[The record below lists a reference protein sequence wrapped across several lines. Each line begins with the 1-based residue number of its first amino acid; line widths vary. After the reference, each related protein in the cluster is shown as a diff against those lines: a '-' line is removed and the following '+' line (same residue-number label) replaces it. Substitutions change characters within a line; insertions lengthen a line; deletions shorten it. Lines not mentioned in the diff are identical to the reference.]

1 MLTIVTHPLV
11 QHKLSLL
18 RETQTA
24 SADFRRLA
32 REISLLLGYEVL
44 RDLALATMPIETPL
58 EPMMAPKLA
67 GKKLCF
73 VSVLR
78 AGAGILEGMLD
89 LVPSARVAHIGLY
102 RDEATKQPVQY
113 YFKAPEDLAERLCVV
128 VDPMLATGH
137 SAVAA
142 VRLLKAAGARQVKFV
157 CLIAAPEG
165 LAVFGEAHPDVA
177 VFTAALDR
185 GLDENAYI
193 RPGLGD
199 AGDRLFGTK

>member
-1 MLTIVTHPLV
+1 
-11 QHKLSLL
+11 
-18 RETQTA
+18 
-24 SADFRRLA
+24 
-32 REISLLLGYEVL
+32 
-44 RDLALATMPIETPL
+44 
-58 EPMMAPKLA
+58 
-67 GKKLCF
+67 LCF